1 MYIIVI
7 LPQILSIV
15 GKDVFNCQVVLFNK
29 EFTQNYNSDDMKITV
44 DIGCMK
50 IIFLNWF
57 LVGVMVSLTLWN
69 CLPNCIITDLI
80 IFDLQS
86 FLNHF
91 QAAQR
96 ALSDA
101 SAAAAESA
109 RLNAMDAY
117 EKATRMKL
125 NARIKAPIIII
136 PVHSLS
142 KNALSLD
149 LGLLEVTNHTSEI
162 SIADQEEKAVID
174 EIKLQLTDI
183 KISKVTILSESDE
196 LHRSS
201 IDGKLQLV
209 IYVCVMIY
217 NYFHSVQL
225 WILQLEL
232 EMQSI

>member
-1 MYIIVI
+1 MYIILI
-7 LPQILSIV
+7 LSQILSIV

-29 EFTQNYNSDDMKITV
+29 DFTQNYNSDDMKVTL

-57 LVGVMVSLTLWN
+57 VVGVMVSLILWHFLRN
-69 CLPNCIITDLI
+69 SIITDFI
-80 IFDLQS
+80 IFDFQS

-101 SAAAAESA
+101 SAAAAVSA
-109 RLNAMDAY
+109 RQNAMDAY

-125 NARIKAPIIII
+125 NARIKAPIIMI
-136 PVHSLS
+136 PVHSQSL
-142 KNALSLD
+142 NALSLD

-162 SIADQEEKAVID
+162 SIADQTEKAVID

-196 LHRSS
+196 LHHSS
-201 IDGKLQLV
+201 VDSKLQLDKLC
-209 IYVCVMIY
+209 IC
-217 NYFHSVQL
+217 NDL
-225 WILQLEL
+225 
-232 EMQSI
+232 